1 MYPQCDTLSITI
13 SVLQSHVTGS
23 VDKIVCVCVTHEVIS
38 WLLLSVGSTEIF
50 VRYLCYLHLLNCFL
64 SQYWRGIT
72 YHVSCD
78 SNELQIHIISFGSRH
93 TCINFKPI
101 QKLESKWWGGVVQ
114 YRPHNIFNSLKYMFR
129 VITYPMTQTTFKTVY
144 DEAFGFKVLLGPCR
158 FGAWPHILATDTIY
172 SASGNREE

>member
-78 SNELQIHIISFGSRH
+78 SNELQIHIISFDSRH

-114 YRPHNIFNSLKYMFR
+114 YRPHNIFNGLKYMFR
-129 VITYPMTQTTFKTVY
+129 VITYPMTQTTFKTVQSIWWS
-144 DEAFGFKVLLGPCR
+144 FWIQSLTG
-158 FGAWPHILATDTIY
+158 TM
-172 SASGNREE
+172 